1 MTGPE
6 NIALL
11 LIQRMADVAEAAR
24 AVHRLRASGRFRRAT
39 MEAYRA
45 RFDSA
50 VAAYTRQVLDLPAG
64 ISPEELADSLLGLN
78 SNGLSNAA
86 GPTALDTVRAC
97 DLPDLPAGTFPAG
110 LFQPMKGSAIE

>member
-24 AVHRLRASGRFRRAT
+24 AVHRLRASGRFQRAT

-50 VAAYTRQVLDLPAG
+50 VAAYTRLVLDLPAG
-64 ISPEELADSLLGLN
+64 ISPEELA
-78 SNGLSNAA
+78 
-86 GPTALDTVRAC
+86 VRAC

>member
-50 VAAYTRQVLDLPAG
+50 VAAYTRLVLDLPAG